1 MSELPSDLLYTKDHE
16 WIKLHDD
23 GTATVGITDYAQES
37 LGDITFVEF
46 PEVGATLEIGDTF
59 GVVESVKAA
68 SDLYMPVSGEIVEIN
83 EEVDAAPELVNQEAF
98 TQGWLLKVRLS
109 DDSQVADLMKPEAYA
124 ELM

>member
-1 MSELPSDLLYTKDHE
+1 MSELPTDLLYTKDHE

-46 PEVGATLEIGDTF
+46 PEEGDTLQIGDTF

-83 EEVDAAPELVNQEAF
+83 EEVDSAP
-98 TQGWLLKVRLS
+98 
-109 DDSQVADLMKPEAYA
+109 
-124 ELM
+124 

>member
-46 PEVGATLEIGDTF
+46 PEVGAMLEIGDTF

-109 DDSQVADLMKPEAYA
+109 DASQVADLMKPEAYA